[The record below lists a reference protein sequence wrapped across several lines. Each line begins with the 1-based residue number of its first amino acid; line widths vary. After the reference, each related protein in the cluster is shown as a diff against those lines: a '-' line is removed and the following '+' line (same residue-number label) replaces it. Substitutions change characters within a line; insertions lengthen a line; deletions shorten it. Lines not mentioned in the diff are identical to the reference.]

1 MFVGI
6 GLKGLEEGRR
16 GVYEEHALPPA
27 CRHGGRDREGGW
39 RGKRGGGRKSV
50 GSGRTR
56 FCWCDSLPFGATL
69 QTRGEYVGSHLSFKT
84 IITVLVTLSSAATL
98 RFAHRRRRRTLI
110 VKYFLDN
117 RIAAPRV
124 TSRPRVG
131 TTYLLLFELRQ
142 NSSRI
147 PFVCRNPLKELCF
160 RQSVVPQVDT
170 MCKPRVECSRL
181 EHEHTV
187 TPPRVPF

>member
-1 MFVGI
+1 MRSTRFRLHVGM
-6 GLKGLEEGRR
+6 
-16 GVYEEHALPPA
+16 
-27 CRHGGRDREGGW
+27 EGGTG
-39 RGKRGGGRKSV
+39 RVDGGGKGV
-50 GSGRTR
+50 GGERVLGRVGRVSAGAIPFPSGQLCRR
-56 FCWCDSLPFGATL
+56 AA
-69 QTRGEYVGSHLSFKT
+69 RVGSHLSFKT
-84 IITVLVTLSSAATL
+84 IITLLFSLSSAATL

-131 TTYLLLFELRQ
+131 TTHILLFELRQ
-142 NSSRI
+142 NRSRI
-147 PFVCRNPLKELCF
+147 PLVCRNPLKELCF